1 MTTKAIMKRSERAKQ
16 KAHRDLESMGY
27 DVIQSDNQRLCLIG
41 FRSQEVRLVKICLD
55 RITPDDT
62 ASVRTIN
69 VPANC
74 SREIWIRK
82 EGSSGFEI
90 HKL

>member
-1 MTTKAIMKRSERAKQ
+1 MTTEAIMKRSERAKQ
-16 KAHRDLESMGY
+16 KAERDLISMGY
-27 DVIQSDNQRLCLIG
+27 DVIQSDNRRLCLVG
-41 FRSQEVRLVKICLD
+41 FRSQEIRLVKICLD
-55 RITPDDT
+55 RITPDDMT
-62 ASVRTIN
+62 SVPIN